1 MHPELYVVVHQQR
14 ERELDAMLRRR
25 LVAEERAT
33 ARTGRAP
40 RLRLARFVSWVQAAR
55 PAPRPAPVCCPA

>member
-1 MHPELYVVVHQQR
+1 MHPDLYFVVHQQR
-14 ERELDAMLRRR
+14 ERELDERLRRR

-33 ARTGRAP
+33 PRTAGARRP
-40 RLRLARFVSWVQAAR
+40 RLTRLVSWVQSAR

>member
-1 MHPELYVVVHQQR
+1 MHPDLYLVVHRQR
-14 ERELDAMLRRR
+14 ERELDERLRRR

-33 ARTGRAP
+33 PRTGDAP
-40 RLRLARFVSWVQAAR
+40 RPWLARLVSWVQAAR

>member
-1 MHPELYVVVHQQR
+1 MHPELYFVVHQQR
-14 ERELDAMLRRR
+14 ERELDERLRRR

-33 ARTGRAP
+33 ARTGDVPRP
-40 RLRLARFVSWVQAAR
+40 RLTRVVSWLQAAR